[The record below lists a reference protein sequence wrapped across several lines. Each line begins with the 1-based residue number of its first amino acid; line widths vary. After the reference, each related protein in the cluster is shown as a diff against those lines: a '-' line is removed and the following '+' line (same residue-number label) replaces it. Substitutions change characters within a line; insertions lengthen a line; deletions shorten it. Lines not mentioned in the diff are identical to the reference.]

1 MMNLNEMTSKQLK
14 ELGKQYGVKNWWNL
28 SKAALISALSEIENH
43 EAEQENVKAHEEA
56 EPVIEP
62 ENEVVVSA
70 PAEIEDLEDDK
81 TNTQAEAENKPEI
94 EPESKKK
101 KPNLKIHELT
111 FEGKTQ
117 SIRAWAEEL
126 EMPWPTL
133 YDRVNRCGWTT
144 EEALTIP
151 LGARRK
157 NNKKEKH

>member
-14 ELGKQYGVKNWWNL
+14 ELGKQHGIKNWWNL
-28 SKAALISALSEIENH
+28 SKATLISALSEIENH
-43 EAEQENVKAHEEA
+43 EAGRENVKADEET
-56 EPVIEP
+56 EPVVEL

-70 PAEIEDLEDDK
+70 PAEVEDLK
-81 TNTQAEAENKPEI
+81 VNKINTQADVENESTIKL
-94 EPESKKK
+94 ESKKK

-133 YDRVNRCGWTT
+133 YDRVNRNGWST

-151 LGARRK
+151 LGGRRK
-157 NNKKEKH
+157 NNKEEKH